1 MFRSVYE
8 VEATKDT
15 IRKVQREITRRR
27 NEIRRNTVANAGIAM
42 NHVKQLEH
50 QNNQR
55 KAALYTHRG
64 QIEALYR
71 ASGSTMR
78 SSFLTPDGPR
88 DRGNRSR
95 PFVSIRDRMFGN
107 EDPRIRQPQAQQ
119 APPTKKQRKKETPP
133 ADSITMEPPATI
145 TLAPSPTTTVTPAK
159 PAQIMQ
165 QAADSTR
172 QNNHQL
178 AAEKASAI
186 RAQEDA
192 KRDMELVSQ
201 GKQDLVAVRRKREAE
216 ERRQEEEKQKQ
227 KESRSKMN
235 AITDRARQA
244 ESKARSKAQSF
255 ANKGMKAF
263 NKSISKARFQP
274 VRRGRMG
281 ARGTGLLPQLALMSA
296 FTDKRRTQTINDA
309 TRTKESVPTGPI
321 KDQITEDV
329 RQYKEPAFIHSKAYH
344 MMIEDWNR
352 EVAPLKQAIAEALQG
367 RGMFADAAARLG
379 PDQAKA
385 YANRALSLI
394 AQANEI
400 FMNEVTRWDQG
411 GLSSGVAVST
421 DTRSQSRRNMTPDE
435 FKRYIMTKIE
445 PMAMDFMREVEQ
457 AIQRA
462 DINATQ
468 IVSQSPIYDYGAPI
482 TTIPPAQVAHMRQ
495 TQELINYKAWYQ
507 EQSEKWLAD
516 FKQSYP
522 SLYQRLMK
530 VPMFVSHITYPQQR
544 RTQMINLFSTK
555 QLSQGNALE
564 FAKTEIEF
572 GWKGMI
578 PLAVSEI
585 KKLDPNYSTTLPN
598 PMPQSR
604 KRPLFPY
611 GHGLGSFGTSR
622 NINTPVNVQRNL
634 SGIDKLRGHGR
645 PVLSEQQG
653 TKGLAGL
660 FPALRSSMQGA
671 LRQ

>member
-1 MFRSVYE
+1 MFRSIYE

-64 QIEALYR
+64 QIEALSR
-71 ASGSTMR
+71 TSCCTMR

-107 EDPRIRQPQAQQ
+107 EDPRIRQPQPQL
-119 APPTKKQRKKETPP
+119 APPTNKQRKKETPP
-133 ADSITMEPPATI
+133 APSITMEPPATI
-145 TLAPSPTTTVTPAK
+145 TLAPSPVTTVTPAK
-159 PAQIMQ
+159 PAQMMQ

-172 QNNHQL
+172 QMNHQL

-192 KRDMELVSQ
+192 KRDIELTQQ
-201 GKQDLVAVRRKREAE
+201 GKGDLVATRRKREEE
-216 ERRQEEEKQKQ
+216 ERKQEAAKQLM
-227 KESRSKMN
+227 KESRSKIN

-244 ESKARSKAQSF
+244 ESKIRSGAQSY
-255 ANKGMKAF
+255 ANKRIMQMNKA
-263 NKSISKARFQP
+263 ISKARFQP
-274 VRRGRMG
+274 VQRGRMG
-281 ARGTGLLPQLALMSA
+281 ARGSGILPQLALMSA
-296 FTDKRRTQTINDA
+296 FTDKRRAQTINDA

-329 RQYKEPAFIHSKAYH
+329 RQHKGPVQTRSKAYH
-344 MMIEDWNR
+344 MMVEDWNK
-352 EVAPLKQAIAEALQG
+352 EIAPIKQMIAEGLQG
-367 RGMFADAAARLG
+367 RGMLADAVKRLG

-411 GLSSGVAVST
+411 GLSSGVAIST
-421 DTRSQSRRNMTPDE
+421 DTRSQSKRKMTEEE

-462 DINATQ
+462 DINATE
-468 IVSQSPIYDYGAPI
+468 IIANPSVQSNQQAIS
-482 TTIPPAQVAHMRQ
+482 PAQAMHLKQVQ
-495 TQELINYKAWYQ
+495 DLINYKAWYQ

-516 FKQSYP
+516 FKQNYP
-522 SLYQRLMK
+522 SLYQKLMK
-530 VPMFVSHITYPQQR
+530 VSMFVNHITYPQQR
-544 RTQMINLFSTK
+544 RTQMINLFSTR
-555 QLSQGNALE
+555 QLSQNNALE

-585 KKLDPNYSTTLPN
+585 KKLDPTYSTTLPN

>member
-1 MFRSVYE
+1 MFRSIYE

-42 NHVKQLEH
+42 NHVKQLEY

-71 ASGSTMR
+71 ASGGTMR

-107 EDPRIRQPQAQQ
+107 EDPRIRQPQQQQ
-119 APPTKKQRKKETPP
+119 APPTSKQRKKETPP
-133 ADSITMEPPATI
+133 APSITMEPPATI
-145 TLAPSPTTTVTPAK
+145 TLAPSPTVTVTPAK

-192 KRDMELVSQ
+192 KRDMELVAQ
-201 GKQDLVAVRRKREAE
+201 GKEDLVATRRKREAE
-216 ERRQEEEKQKQ
+216 ERRQEAEKQKQ
-227 KESRSKMN
+227 KESRSQMN

-244 ESKARSKAQSF
+244 ESKARGAAQRF

-263 NKSISKARFQP
+263 NRSISKARFQP
-274 VRRGRMG
+274 VQRGRMG
-281 ARGTGLLPQLALMSA
+281 ARGSGILPQLAIMSA
-296 FTDKRRTQTINDA
+296 FTDKRRTQAINDA

-329 RQYKEPAFIHSKAYH
+329 RQHKGPAFTHSKAYH
-344 MMIEDWNR
+344 MMVEDWNK
-352 EVAPLKQAIAEALQG
+352 EVAPIKQMIAEALQG
-367 RGMFADAAARLG
+367 RGIFADAAARLG

-394 AQANEI
+394 DQANEI

-421 DTRSQSRRNMTPDE
+421 DTRSQSRKNMTPDE

-462 DINATQ
+462 DINATE
-468 IVSQSPIYDYGAPI
+468 IIANPSVQSNQQAIS
-482 TTIPPAQVAHMRQ
+482 PAQAMHLKQ

-522 SLYQRLMK
+522 SLYQKLMK
-530 VPMFVSHITYPQQR
+530 VPMFVNHITYPQQR
-544 RTQMINLFSTK
+544 RTQMINLFTTR
-555 QLSQGNALE
+555 QLSQNNALE

-585 KKLDPNYSTTLPN
+585 KKLNPNYSTTLPN

>member
-1 MFRSVYE
+1 MFRSIYE

-42 NHVKQLEH
+42 RHVKQLEH

-71 ASGSTMR
+71 ASGKSMR

-95 PFVSIRDRMFGN
+95 PIVSIRDRMFGK
-107 EDPRIRQPQAQQ
+107 EDPRIRQPRAQL
-119 APPTKKQRKKETPP
+119 APPTNKQRKKETPP
-133 ADSITMEPPATI
+133 AKPITMEPPATI
-145 TLAPSPTTTVTPAK
+145 TLAPAPVTTVTPAK
-159 PAQIMQ
+159 PAQMMQ

-172 QNNHQL
+172 QMNHQL

-192 KRDMELVSQ
+192 KRDMELVAQ
-201 GKQDLVAVRRKREAE
+201 GKEDLVAARRKREAE
-216 ERRQEEEKQKQ
+216 ERRQEAIKRKMQ
-227 KESRSKMN
+227 ESRSKMN
-235 AITDRARQA
+235 SITDRARQA
-244 ESKARSKAQSF
+244 ESRARSAAQSF
-255 ANKGMKAF
+255 ANRGMKTF
-263 NKSISKARFQP
+263 NRSISKARFHLTPQQ
-274 VRRGRMG
+274 RSRMG

-296 FTDKRRTQTINDA
+296 FTDKRRAQTINDA

-329 RQYKEPAFIHSKAYH
+329 RQHKGPVQTRSKAYH
-344 MMIEDWNR
+344 MMVDGWNQQAA
-352 EVAPLKQAIAEALQG
+352 EIKQMIAEALQG
-367 RGMFADAAARLG
+367 RGFFADAAARLG

-394 AQANEI
+394 AQATEI

-411 GLSSGVAVST
+411 GLSSGVAIST
-421 DTRSQSRRNMTPDE
+421 DTRSQSKRKMTEGE

-462 DINATQ
+462 EQDALIKTRIDSMPTVPKN
-468 IVSQSPIYDYGAPI
+468 ISISPG
-482 TTIPPAQVAHMRQ
+482 RQ
-495 TQELINYKAWYQ
+495 MSMA
-507 EQSEKWLAD
+507 SAD
-516 FKQSYP
+516 KF
-522 SLYQRLMK
+522 
-530 VPMFVSHITYPQQR
+530 
-544 RTQMINLFSTK
+544 
-555 QLSQGNALE
+555 
-564 FAKTEIEF
+564 
-572 GWKGMI
+572 
-578 PLAVSEI
+578 
-585 KKLDPNYSTTLPN
+585 
-598 PMPQSR
+598 
-604 KRPLFPY
+604 
-611 GHGLGSFGTSR
+611 
-622 NINTPVNVQRNL
+622 
-634 SGIDKLRGHGR
+634 RGHGR

-671 LRQ
+671 LRR

>member
-1 MFRSVYE
+1 MFRSIYE

-71 ASGSTMR
+71 SSGSTMR

-107 EDPRIRQPQAQQ
+107 EDPRIRQPRAQL
-119 APPTKKQRKKETPP
+119 APPTNKQRKKETPP
-133 ADSITMEPPATI
+133 AKPITMEPPATI
-145 TLAPSPTTTVTPAK
+145 TLAPSPVTTVTPAK
-159 PAQIMQ
+159 PAQMMQ

-172 QNNHQL
+172 QMNHQL

-192 KRDMELVSQ
+192 KRDMELVAQ
-201 GKQDLVAVRRKREAE
+201 GKEDLVAARRKREAE
-216 ERRQEEEKQKQ
+216 ERRQEAIKRKMQ
-227 KESRSKMN
+227 ESRSKMN
-235 AITDRARQA
+235 SITDRARQA
-244 ESKARSKAQSF
+244 ESRARSAAQSF
-255 ANKGMKAF
+255 ANRGMKTF
-263 NKSISKARFQP
+263 NRSISKARFQP

-281 ARGTGLLPQLALMSA
+281 ARGSGILPQLALMSA

-329 RQYKEPAFIHSKAYH
+329 RQHKGPVQTRSKAYH
-344 MMIEDWNR
+344 MMVEGWNQQAA
-352 EVAPLKQAIAEALQG
+352 EIKQMIAEALQG
-367 RGMFADAAARLG
+367 RGFFADAAARLG

-394 AQANEI
+394 AQATEI

-411 GLSSGVAVST
+411 GLSSGVAIST
-421 DTRSQSRRNMTPDE
+421 DTRSQSKRKMTEEE
-435 FKRYIMTKIE
+435 FQRYIMTKIE

-462 DINATQ
+462 EQDALIKSRIDSMPTVPKN
-468 IVSQSPIYDYGAPI
+468 ISISPG
-482 TTIPPAQVAHMRQ
+482 RQ
-495 TQELINYKAWYQ
+495 MSMA
-507 EQSEKWLAD
+507 SAD
-516 FKQSYP
+516 KF
-522 SLYQRLMK
+522 
-530 VPMFVSHITYPQQR
+530 
-544 RTQMINLFSTK
+544 
-555 QLSQGNALE
+555 
-564 FAKTEIEF
+564 
-572 GWKGMI
+572 
-578 PLAVSEI
+578 
-585 KKLDPNYSTTLPN
+585 
-598 PMPQSR
+598 
-604 KRPLFPY
+604 
-611 GHGLGSFGTSR
+611 
-622 NINTPVNVQRNL
+622 
-634 SGIDKLRGHGR
+634 RGHGR

-660 FPALRSSMQGA
+660 FPALRSSMQGV
-671 LRQ
+671 LKQ